1 MSLTAEK
8 NTKDPHL
15 TEDWWKRWEGVEH
28 PELWAKNNGGEFT
41 TGPLADTKEAKETS
55 RKLYRELLTEQEQN
69 RK

>member
-15 TEDWWKRWEGVEH
+15 TEEYWQKWTVIEDPKI
-28 PELWAKNNGGEFT
+28 WAKSGGEFT

-55 RKLYRELLTEQEQN
+55 RRLHKELLIEQEQN